1 MLPDGASALP
11 RPGPQ
16 RRITRAMDLHA
27 VSCACLLFVSCRTS
41 RMGLRKLAPME
52 SGPVAT
58 VLSMRGGSL
67 HVN

>member
-41 RMGLRKLAPME
+41 SIGLRKLAPME
-52 SGPVAT
+52 SGLWRRSCRCEAGACT
-58 VLSMRGGSL
+58 
-67 HVN
+67 